1 MKKPDPEPGLVIRY
15 DYLWRDEQKRGRIE
29 GAKDRPCAII
39 IASKTDDLGHFTV
52 ILAPIT
58 HSAPQQSTAA
68 IEIPPQVKKHLGMD
82 DKRSWII
89 ADEVNST
96 SWDDP
101 GIVPVSRSR
110 WTYGF
115 LPPRLA
121 TVLAG
126 KVVQLFEQKRLGI
139 VNRE

>member
-29 GAKDRPCAII
+29 GVKDRPCAII

-110 WTYGF
+110 WAYGF

-121 TVLAG
+121 TMLAG
-126 KVVQLFEQKRLGI
+126 KVVQLFEQKRLRI